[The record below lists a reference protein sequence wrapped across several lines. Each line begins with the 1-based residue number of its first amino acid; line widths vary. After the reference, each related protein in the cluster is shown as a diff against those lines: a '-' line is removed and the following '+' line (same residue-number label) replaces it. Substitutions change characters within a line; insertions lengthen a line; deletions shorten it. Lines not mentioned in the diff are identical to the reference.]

1 MTAIW
6 WIYRQRLTS
15 HEKNFKRIQASEREI
30 QIMMENKRDLSISMG
45 RANIVVMFVSI
56 PVAILQFAIF
66 VMVHGLRKME
76 TTLGIGLF
84 LGVLFL
90 GVLAHELIHGLAW
103 VIFGRKPFST
113 IKFGF
118 QWKTL
123 TPYAHLKEPA
133 EINAYRIG
141 GFMPGF
147 FLGILPYIMS
157 IVLGDGNL
165 FWFGLIH
172 TAAAGG
178 DWLILWLIRNVKAGS
193 QVEDHPT
200 NAGCYVIEPES
211 AGI

>member
-6 WIYRQRLTS
+6 WIYQQRLTS

-30 QIMMENKRDLSISMG
+30 QIMMENKRDLSISMA

-178 DWLILWLIRNVKAGS
+178 DWLILWLIRDVKAGS

>member
-6 WIYRQRLTS
+6 WIYQQRLTS

-30 QIMMENKRDLSISMG
+30 QIMMENKRDLSISMA

-76 TTLGIGLF
+76 TTLSIGLF

>member
-30 QIMMENKRDLSISMG
+30 QIMMENKRDLSISMA

>member
-30 QIMMENKRDLSISMG
+30 QIMMENKRDLSISMA

-56 PVAILQFAIF
+56 PVAILQFTIF

>member
-1 MTAIW
+1 
-6 WIYRQRLTS
+6 
-15 HEKNFKRIQASEREI
+15 
-30 QIMMENKRDLSISMG
+30 MMENKRDLSISMA
-45 RANIVVMFVSI
+45 RANIVVIFVSI

-66 VMVHGLRKME
+66 FLVHGLRKME
-76 TTLGIGLF
+76 TTLGLGLF
-84 LGVLFL
+84 LVVLFL

-103 VIFGRKPFST
+103 VIFGGKSFSA

-123 TPYAHLKEPA
+123 TPYAHLKEPV

-147 FLGILPYIMS
+147 TLGILPYIMS

-178 DWLILWLIRNVKAGS
+178 DGLILWLIRNVKAGS
-193 QVEDHPT
+193 MVEDHPT

>member
-1 MTAIW
+1 
-6 WIYRQRLTS
+6 
-15 HEKNFKRIQASEREI
+15 
-30 QIMMENKRDLSISMG
+30 MENKRDLSISMA
-45 RANIVVMFVSI
+45 RANIVVIFVSI

-66 VMVHGLRKME
+66 FLVHGLRKME
-76 TTLGIGLF
+76 TTLGLGLF
-84 LGVLFL
+84 LVVLFL

-103 VIFGRKPFST
+103 VIFGGKSFSA

-123 TPYAHLKEPA
+123 TPYAHLKEPV